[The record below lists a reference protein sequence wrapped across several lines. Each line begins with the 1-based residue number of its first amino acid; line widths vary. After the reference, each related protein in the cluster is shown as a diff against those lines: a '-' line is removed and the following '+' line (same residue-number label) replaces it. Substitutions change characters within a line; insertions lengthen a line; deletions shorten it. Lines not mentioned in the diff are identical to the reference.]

1 MKAISRLFRESSD
14 EATANYAGEMIANS
28 DVLDDF
34 IRKHSADRTL
44 LQKLRDA
51 IHEIVSKLTGR
62 AKRQAQTVEGKLQ
75 AAFEAAS
82 KQAESL
88 NNKNATTE
96 GGEIRYSIGEIE
108 GNDKK
113 KYGVGVHL
121 DSTLLEN
128 LTPKERTEMVKERIK
143 ELGGEVFTAYD
154 QAGNAV
160 DITIAKPEAR
170 FTNRNGKRIAVN
182 KDLATKYIGNETKQE
197 AVVLV
202 DELIETA
209 KFDKSKSPKYSHD
222 WLDNNGK
229 NNWDY
234 WTTFIQDKNGII
246 WEATLNVAN
255 AASGEEIL
263 YDIGPIK
270 KVGQSVKSD
279 TSLLSNSVSQSR
291 ENVNENFSLKGTEN
305 AQEIAALKRE
315 NESLKERV
323 EHWKGQTRRFQ
334 GVTTDRKS
342 VQKAA
347 DALVKEYGAEIS
359 GSDISGDLQSLY
371 DYIASGKDGAVE
383 CGWSLNR
390 VLCQRV

>member
-1 MKAISRLFRESSD
+1 M
-14 EATANYAGEMIANS
+14 
-28 DVLDDF
+28 
-34 IRKHSADRTL
+34 
-44 LQKLRDA
+44 Q
-51 IHEIVSKLTGR
+51 
-62 AKRQAQTVEGKLQ
+62 GKLQ

-82 KQAESL
+82 KQAEIL
-88 NNKNATTE
+88 NNKNTATE
-96 GGEIRYSIGEIE
+96 GGETRYSIGEIE

-128 LTPKERTEMVKERIK
+128 LTPKERAEMVKEQIK
-143 ELGGEVFTAYD
+143 ELGGEVFTTYD

-170 FTNRNGKRIAVN
+170 FTNRNGKKIAVN

-209 KFDKSKSPKYSHD
+209 KFDKSKAPLYSHD

-229 NNWDY
+229 SDWDY

-255 AASGEEIL
+255 AASGEKIL
-263 YDIGPIK
+263 YDNSPIK

-279 TSLLSNSVSQSR
+279 TSLLSNSISQSR

-323 EHWKGQTRRFQ
+323 AYWKSQTRRTQ
-334 GVTTDRKS
+334 QVTTDKKS
-342 VQKAA
+342 VAKAA
-347 DALVKEYGAEIS
+347 DALVKDYGASIKGSEIAGELQNLYTFNPRICRWLHFRSTLPSVPEAGQKSPS
-359 GSDISGDLQSLY
+359 GSAPAEGQAPSTTPPAAGRRGPARQRSNHISDCPPPCWNCRGRPTRKSP
-371 DYIASGKDGAVE
+371 
-383 CGWSLNR
+383 
-390 VLCQRV
+390 